1 MLRIE
6 RQGIVD
12 VFRPRGPLRGE
23 LLDESREKIA
33 RALRRGSP
41 AVVLDLSE
49 TLLLSSEAL
58 EWLLELDRDCAR
70 RGGALA
76 VAAAQELPAEA
87 LRITAVG
94 QALQQF
100 SNVTSAV
107 GSFAT

>member
-12 VFRPRGPLRGE
+12 VLRPRGPLRGE
-23 LLDESREKIA
+23 LLEESREKA
-33 RALRRGSP
+33 ERLLRRGSP

-76 VAAAQELPAEA
+76 VAAAQELCVEA

-94 QALQQF
+94 EGLQKF
-100 SNVTSAV
+100 SDVTSAV
-107 GSFAT
+107 GSFAA